1 MTLGAD
7 LKEVFFPVANTAHK
21 CSYFKIF
28 VSVKIR
34 SLYESLFLKFWKL
47 ESFSEAR
54 LSLEYTNQFFF
65 GIFYFQIVAYF
76 TGL

>member
-28 VSVKIR
+28 VSVR
-34 SLYESLFLKFWKL
+34 FSSLYERIFLKFWKL
-47 ESFSEAR
+47 ESFSEAQ

-65 GIFYFQIVAYF
+65 GIFY
-76 TGL
+76 L